1 MRYALPLFLLSLG
14 SAFGQQSVPFPM
26 DPLGPASIPGTEE
39 FQPDPA
45 ELDALT
51 ELNDI
56 VLAGFPLP
64 GLGSV
69 DLGLER
75 IEVDPADYGLQVDG
89 VATPLVTLDQTLW
102 KGRVAGDLFSEVQ
115 LTFAS
120 HGCYGWIRTGG
131 ETFHVIPFLLD
142 GLDWDQSSVRIVPD
156 AVMRATAAPRGQFCM
171 ADSTRRIGQPGG
183 GAGQSLQGQLLELKI
198 AVETDYQFYQQWG
211 NLTAATNYLTAL
223 LAAISDRYTT
233 EIDVVVTYPYVQL
246 YTNSNDPWT
255 SQSGGPGATLGE
267 FRNAWAGNIPG
278 GAHLAHFISGVN
290 GGGVAYL
297 DVLCNQNWG
306 FGVSFG
312 VDGGLSFPVQQGG
325 NTWDFVVISHE
336 VGHNVGT
343 PHTHD
348 FCPPVD
354 QCAPSGYFG
363 QCQNTQSCTNQGTI
377 MSYCHLCGGGM
388 NNITTYFHPTVKN
401 LMRTEAVNSCIPPC
415 NGCGGGS
422 GCTDDSQ
429 EPNDNCGEA
438 VTLTGGQTLTG
449 MVVDGD
455 NSDWWLINVPD
466 GSTVTVDVTFLHNDG
481 DIDARMY
488 SYCFTLE
495 DSSTS
500 NSNNEQVSWTNNT
513 GQTVPV
519 YVETSL
525 DGGQGCTDYDLAV
538 DVSVDACSLPD
549 DSYEPND
556 SCAAAG
562 ALGDGLYSGLWASKS
577 DPDHYLLCVGAG
589 STVFVDAFFSHATAN
604 MNLYLYD
611 VAGCGGI
618 PIAAGASSTDNESLS
633 WTNTSGAAMEVIVR
647 AEVAASSVGDCNA
660 YDMIVFGSGSG
671 CGGGSGSGPIGT
683 TYCSPATT
691 NSSGVPGHIEA
702 VGSLSIAD
710 NDLTLQASGL
720 PTSQFGLF
728 VTSAT
733 QASIP
738 VSSGILCVGGSI
750 GRFSGPGQIKN
761 SGASGSFDL
770 VVDLTANWP
779 VVGVINIAPGETW
792 NFSTWFRDV
801 GSTSN
806 FTDGI
811 SITFQ

>member
-1 MRYALPLFLLSLG
+1 MRHLLPLIVLPL
-14 SAFGQQSVPFPM
+14 ATAQAQQTVPFPM
-26 DPLGPASIPGTEE
+26 DPMGPPTYPGTEE

-51 ELNDI
+51 ELADI
-56 VLAGFPLP
+56 VLQGFPLP
-64 GLGSV
+64 GVGTV

-75 IEVDPADYGLQVDG
+75 IEVDPGLFDLRVDG
-89 VATPLVTLDQTLW
+89 SPTTYDPLDQTLW

-120 HGCYGWIRTGG
+120 HGCYGWVKTGG
-131 ETFHVIPFLLD
+131 ETYHVIPFLAD
-142 GLDWDQSSVRIVPD
+142 GAGWDQSSVRIVPD
-156 AVMRATAAPRGQFCM
+156 AVMRASGAPRGQFCM
-171 ADSTRRIGQPGG
+171 AESTRRIGEP
-183 GAGQSLQGQLLELKI
+183 AGNTGESLQGQLLELKI
-198 AVETDYQFYQQWG
+198 AVETDYQFYNSWG
-211 NLTAATNYLTAL
+211 NLNAAQNYLTAL

-233 EIDVVVTYPYVQL
+233 EIDVVITYPYVQL
-246 YTNSNDPWT
+246 YTSNNDPWT
-255 SQSGGPGATLGE
+255 DQSGGPGAMLNQ
-267 FRNAWAGNIPG
+267 FRNAWAGNIPN
-278 GAHLAHFISGVN
+278 GAHLGHFISGVN

-297 DVLCNQNWG
+297 DVLCNQNFG

-325 NTWDFVVISHE
+325 NTWDFVVCSHE
-336 VGHNVGT
+336 IGHNVGT

-348 FCPPVD
+348 YCPPVD
-354 QCAPSGYFG
+354 QCYQG
-363 QCQNTQSCTNQGTI
+363 QCSSGGQCISQGTV
-377 MSYCHLCGGGM
+377 MSYCHLCSGGM

-401 LMRTEAVNSCIPPC
+401 LMRAEAVNSCIPPC
-415 NGCGGGS
+415 NNCGGGGG
-422 GCTDDSQ
+422 GCTDDNQ

-438 VTLTGGQTLTG
+438 VTLSGGQNLTG
-449 MVVDGD
+449 LVVDGND
-455 NSDWWLINVPD
+455 SDWWLINVPD
-466 GSTVTVDVTFLHNDG
+466 GSTVTVDVSFLHNDG

-500 NSNNEQVSWTNNT
+500 NNNNEQVSWTNNT
-513 GQTVPV
+513 GQTVPI

-525 DGGQGCTDYDLAV
+525 DGGQGCTDYDLSV

-556 SCAAAG
+556 TCAQAG
-562 ALGDGLYSGLWASKS
+562 NLVDGLYSGLWASKT
-577 DPDHYLLCVGAG
+577 DADFYVLCVGAG
-589 STVFVDAFFSHATAN
+589 STVFVDTFFSHSAAN

-611 VAGCGGI
+611 LAGCNGI
-618 PIAAGASSTDNESLS
+618 PIAASASSTDNESLS
-633 WTNTSGAAMEVIVR
+633 WTNSSGAPVEVILKS
-647 AEVAASSVGDCNA
+647 EVAGNSAGDCNS

-671 CGGGSGSGPIGT
+671 CGGTGSGPIGT
-683 TYCSPATT
+683 TYCAPAAS

-702 VGSLSIAD
+702 VGSESIGA

-728 VTSAT
+728 VTSTT
-733 QASIP
+733 QAAIP

-761 SGASGSFDL
+761 SGTSGSFEL
-770 VVDLTANWP
+770 TIDLTANWP

-792 NFSTWFRDV
+792 NFTTWFRDV

-806 FTDGI
+806 FTDGV